1 MSNILYIKAN
11 VKPEGM
17 SRTFRISDSF
27 LENYKNKNPGDSIT
41 TLDLY
46 KEGIGF
52 LSADD
57 LTTWFSPKTEQSRSH
72 PMLKYAYQFLDA
84 DKYIISAPMWNLSV
98 PAIFKAYIDYVTV
111 NGITFR
117 YTGTGPVGLC
127 GGKKAIHFVT
137 RGGEYGAGAG
147 AAFEMGDRYLRTIFG
162 FFGIVDFT
170 TIAAEMLDVHGV
182 DTEAKIKDAMEQ
194 AKQAALLF

>member
-117 YTGTGPVGLC
+117 WGCAAAKKPSISSPGAVSTARGPAQHL
-127 GGKKAIHFVT
+127 KWATDI
-137 RGGEYGAGAG
+137 
-147 AAFEMGDRYLRTIFG
+147 
-162 FFGIVDFT
+162 
-170 TIAAEMLDVHGV
+170 
-182 DTEAKIKDAMEQ
+182 
-194 AKQAALLF
+194 